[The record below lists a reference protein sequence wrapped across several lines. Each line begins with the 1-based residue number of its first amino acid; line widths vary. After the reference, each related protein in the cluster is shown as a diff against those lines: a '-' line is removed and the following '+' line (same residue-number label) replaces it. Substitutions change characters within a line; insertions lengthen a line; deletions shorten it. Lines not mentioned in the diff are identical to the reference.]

1 MWANGATGLL
11 NANSLNSLKTAI
23 SGLSKEQALLVLS
36 TKNLS
41 KAQTEQVLSAAG
53 LLNVEKQLTA
63 AQLSERLT
71 KELNSKTDA
80 EALLINS
87 GLITQKELEENATIK
102 VTAAK
107 INEAVANG
115 TLSASD
121 AGVIAGAL
129 GITGVNTGATISF
142 DLLTASIWANI
153 KALGAWLVT
162 NPIGWAI
169 LGGTAIFGLAK
180 AYDALTDSVEEV
192 KERTDALLETYNS
205 AISEANSNAQ
215 TIESLASRYEKLSKG
230 VNNLGENV
238 SLTAEEYSEYNDI
251 VNQIADMFPTMI
263 TGYTDEG
270 NAILSLKGNVEEL
283 RDAYKEAQKEA
294 YNLLIV
300 SGKDNDGNDI
310 ITNYQNQVHGNESWL
325 SKQSS
330 YIDGEAGAKDAIE
343 IITRLTGALTPD
355 EFRQTYNQL
364 YEEYKNIWNSD
375 KIQDALKSSG
385 FEELTHA
392 PKWSEITV
400 EDLANVRYSAQAT
413 IQTYNAEINSQLRNV
428 QTLANA
434 YLMTNSDYV
443 KLDEQSKTAASLL
456 VNSINE
462 NIANEFSSKEDV
474 GTYVGKL
481 VTSISNNDEVQN
493 ALKDLFTM
501 DSSDMPIGEVRKATD
516 SYINT
521 IATVIDENPAELK
534 VRLGFDDS
542 DTQPLINNV
551 KEKLQDEFND
561 KVGELTLDELHIAA
575 EQIEIPESTLL
586 SWDELIEKIKE
597 VQNTLPSTTFDI
609 STYKDKIDDIQSSI
623 STLRSA
629 LESLNKG
636 ELSKVS
642 VIDLMQEFPSLA
654 PYVDLTAE
662 GFGNLSEGLSTL
674 ISQEPEK
681 LIQEFNALKEA
692 LSTDE
697 ERHQVDLLIDSL
709 QRLSSYGDTGI
720 EAYAGTIGNTWND
733 TADVIEGVT
742 TQFENLA
749 KVQEVV
755 AHGLTMTA
763 TQAAELAK
771 MYPEI
776 LTKAQVTANGQITL
790 NRDVVDSILQGDKSI
805 INGQITKLEADKA
818 ELTAKK
824 EYAEAQLNIIKQ
836 VGEGEG
842 KITQETAQYVIDTA
856 NSKLK
861 YLIEAGNEESKAYAE
876 VAESMAG
883 NVDEYNKVVAQ
894 AAEDSAN
901 NMNNSAVSMAE
912 TMHKNSIHVQES
924 ISNIQE
930 AAWNAAESVMAI
942 GTGEIKGKKIT
953 AKGGGSSK
961 SKKIKTETHTG
972 KFDPSYSEY
981 TPTEIN
987 LDEFQSQLEIDIQ
1000 GYADAISNIESQI
1013 EVLRNLQATFDK
1025 NGGIGG
1031 HGYADKIKQ
1040 LEKEKDKINNAAK
1053 NTAKDAKDAAEQ
1065 TAETFNWVE
1074 TAISRVQ
1081 RVIQNLGNIVS
1092 ATWRNWTQRNSALKS
1107 EITEVRKEIS
1117 LQQSAY
1123 ETYMQKAESVGLSDH
1138 YKNLVK
1144 NGGLSIESIA
1154 DDTLKEQIKEYQE
1167 WWIHATLPSNG

>member
-364 YEEYKNIWNSD
+364 YEEYKNIWNSA